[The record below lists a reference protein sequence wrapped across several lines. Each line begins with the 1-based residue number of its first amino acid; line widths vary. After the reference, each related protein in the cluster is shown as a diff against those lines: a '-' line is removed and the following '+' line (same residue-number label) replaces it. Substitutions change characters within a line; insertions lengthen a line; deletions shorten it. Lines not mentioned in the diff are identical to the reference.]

1 MKPVNDQK
9 QKGKKMNNHIEN
21 DNEELKPF
29 AFTSYRNAVEYAGN
43 KYILCNNIAKLD
55 EYLFDNCELCNPNEE
70 FYQYFLTDCSEYD
83 AERLHQ
89 WFGLNF
95 LYSEKIGLYVLAVD
109 HWGTSWDY
117 VSCGVYDEFVANCIK
132 RNGLEFKH

>member
-1 MKPVNDQK
+1 
-9 QKGKKMNNHIEN
+9 MNNRTEEIEN

-29 AFTSYRNAVEYAGN
+29 AFTSYRNAVEYTGN
-43 KYILCNNIAKLD
+43 KFILCNNIIDID
-55 EYLFDNCELCNPNEE
+55 EFIWENCELCNTNED
-70 FYQYFLTDCSEYD
+70 FYQFFLTDCSKYD

-95 LYSEKIGLYVLAVD
+95 LYSGKLEMYVLCVD
-109 HWGTSWDY
+109 HFGTPWDY
-117 VSCGVYDEFVANCIK
+117 VSCGVYDKFVADCIK